1 LEQNIKTGE
10 VFNMGS
16 DDEVERS
23 WVPSRTYD
31 FELKIEDIDLSSDI
45 MQVNIM
51 SSIEIPYVSVII
63 TLFVDPND
71 LILNKIYG
79 QTPLKFTIRH
89 FQDTAPGVPDEQIE
103 MDLMY
108 VSAQYDIEMKSQMNS
123 QTTMKDRSAVQITTV
138 CKEPFKLM
146 NTYVNGVYIGMTL
159 QSVINDLAR
168 RLGATL
174 DYDSNGANTEVIDQ
188 VLIPPMTFYQALRYL
203 DKTFGLFN
211 GMSSFLCLQDKPQPK
226 IYVKNLTSRVKT
238 SNLAIIRQ
246 LASGSGAEELFKES
260 TGKSEA
266 GSYLYYTYRN
276 IETNYKG
283 NTAFSIFGPR
293 MIHIVKPSNKLY
305 HKLDITTETFA
316 RDYGIGYMGKTI
328 YYDKETLKTD
338 SRIAFFKDHTGY
350 EETQTHINANWSRI
364 LSDLSSIVISL
375 ERNVFLLPLLNTGD
389 SIGFFSL
396 IDNMKDFQGRYILSS
411 TDLSFQRG
419 KREFESN
426 AKLTLIRTN
435 RTLE

>member
-1 LEQNIKTGE
+1 
-10 VFNMGS
+10 MGS

-31 FELKIEDIDLSSDI
+31 FELKIEDQDLSNDV

-51 SSIEIPYVSVII
+51 SSIEIPYISVII

-79 QTPLKFTIRH
+79 QAPIKFTIRH
-89 FQDTAPGVPDEQIE
+89 FQDTAPGVPDEQVDL
-103 MDLMY
+103 DLMY
-108 VSAQYDIEMKSQMNS
+108 VSSQHDIEMKSQMGS
-123 QTTMKDRSAVQITTV
+123 QQTMKDRTAVQITTV
-138 CKEPFKLM
+138 CKDPFKIM

-159 QSVINDLAR
+159 QSVISDISS
-168 RLGATL
+168 RLGATV
-174 DYDSNGANTEVIDQ
+174 DYDTNGANTEVIDQ

-211 GMSSFLCLQDKPQPK
+211 GMSSFICLQEKTQPR
-226 IYVKNLTSRVKT
+226 ILIKNLTSKIKT

-246 LASGSGAEELFKES
+246 LASGSGAEETLEES
-260 TGKSEA
+260 KGQSPS
-266 GSYLYYTYRN
+266 GGYLYYTYRN

-293 MIHIVKPSNKLY
+293 MIHIVKPGKKLY
-305 HKLDITTETFA
+305 QKIDITTEDFA
-316 RDYGIGYMGKTI
+316 RNYGLTYMGRTI
-328 YYDKETLKTD
+328 YYDKDTLKTD
-338 SRIAFFKDHTGY
+338 RRIAFFKDHTGY
-350 EETQTHINANWSRI
+350 EETQTHIIANWSRL
-364 LSDLSSIVISL
+364 LSDLSSIVITL
-375 ERNVFLLPLLNTGD
+375 ERNVFLMPLLNVGD

-419 KREFESN
+419 KREFESI